1 MLIYLD
7 LLGVARPVKD
17 ALLRGELRERGAE
30 IAERGTHVG
39 DAEPG
44 SLVPVRIDAA
54 SSTTLRGVMVGASV
68 LDGARSRAAVA

>member
-39 DAEPG
+39 DA
-44 SLVPVRIDAA
+44 
-54 SSTTLRGVMVGASV
+54 
-68 LDGARSRAAVA
+68 RAKIALCV